1 MQTIHVAAA
10 IIYRDERILA
20 ARRPDTPEAKGGW
33 ELPGGK
39 VEQGETS
46 EQALR
51 REISEELLMSLT
63 TMWPFDTVEH
73 DYDSFH
79 LSMDCFVCPVGPLQE
94 PTLTEHAE
102 ARWLRRDELLDVD
115 WLAADK
121 KVVTE
126 LGTYWDQIFAAEH
139 L

>member
-1 MQTIHVAAA
+1 
-10 IIYRDERILA
+10 
-20 ARRPDTPEAKGGW
+20 
-33 ELPGGK
+33 
-39 VEQGETS
+39 
-46 EQALR
+46 
-51 REISEELLMSLT
+51 MSLA